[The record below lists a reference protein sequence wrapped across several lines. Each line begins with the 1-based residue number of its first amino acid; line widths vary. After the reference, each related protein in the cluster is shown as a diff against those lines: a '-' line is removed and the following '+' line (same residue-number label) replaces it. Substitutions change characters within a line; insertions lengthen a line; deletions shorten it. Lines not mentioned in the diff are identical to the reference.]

1 MADVDG
7 DRAGAVKLGGDDG
20 NLLDAVKRFGGNASA
35 LSYAMT
41 LHANQSSLNAL
52 WVVAYALEVLQ
63 MCRFVLPVDTTDLVW
78 SPTATVWLRQLCAIF
93 GRVAIDGAVGEKNA
107 PLLVSLVVVV
117 IALVFILAI
126 VRVDVGTSVP
136 MQKVL
141 RAVLVLVSTVL
152 YAPFLEVLVASA
164 SNASSSS
171 SASSGFNSVTALILA
186 IVAGVS
192 VVVLSPVDLR
202 STSIVS
208 RCTQRVELA
217 YLLLKTAFVI
227 AGTVS
232 SSSYFMVLV
241 ALGGPAAMTYVY
253 MWILPDYSRRMT
265 FVRGSLLWA
274 QVWIGIVYAVAVA
287 IDNPSSNGPVY
298 MLLAGLPIVIGGAVV
313 LITMRIS
320 QIEAVPVDRIQDAY
334 EIDLKCR
341 LVLQKAEKAAREAYQ
356 QWTLSKLNE
365 DATEEEIFNLTSDRS
380 VEEDTAAPFYAEA
393 KSIMEAGLTKFPTS
407 VYLQIRAAVLHF
419 RFLDIKYVG
428 YDHLGR
434 AAALES
440 AVDYD
445 FLVYRTQRD
454 SERVILESE
463 ANREVVDFNRYT
475 AHLASGERYEESLTK
490 SLTLFWGEL
499 RQPTPDTDLLRT
511 LGEAISKDE
520 HAARAAYK
528 DMFRI
533 HSRSVSSL
541 RQFAKFLAD
550 LGHDPGSG
558 QALEERAST
567 LEKAEEARSHD
578 QSFRS
583 TLFSDRSA
591 IVVISGDPRTLCQIT
606 NVNDAAEAL
615 FGLSR
620 AALVGK
626 QLDIIIPEP
635 ISRAHTAMVR
645 RNVCEPR
652 SRLLDRKR
660 KIVVLK
666 RNGLIADA
674 AIYLKAFVEN
684 NGMALSYLG
693 IVTAMNEEDAQMV
706 VDGRDGLVTAVS
718 QGALD
723 LFGITKD
730 KVDTRDIAIRS
741 LMPDYDDR
749 RAAFEADES
758 FANDDSA
765 GMDMKIVV
773 NGVAMHVQMRFD
785 PMPIGNGDV
794 VDIVRIRYRRLQGV
808 DDGAV
813 SDPSW
818 DASESDAKASNV
830 GGTTVT
836 SSPGGGTEFRSVP
849 PDQESVTV
857 DASGAGARGVS
868 AVQKAVTADAARKAA
883 TVVSG
888 TTGSSGTAASSSV
901 SVLLT
906 NLNRR
911 GKTLDKTLFSFRRV
925 YRLAVLVIMGIM
937 TAVFVVQYTSFDN
950 YNQYLSLL
958 NAAVARRTNLMQIA
972 YNAQSLMFMSQ
983 GIQLPFASEAIA
995 RSNLVNNAI
1004 SLIQNDD
1011 YIHSSSSLGSA
1022 VLAAEASAAVELNT
1036 RVGSSSVVVRQLVH
1050 QACSYIAG
1058 KAQIAATTPL
1068 DQLGPGSE
1076 LIFILMMNIRGDS
1089 SMLGMLNSTANGLS
1103 EEGKA
1108 ALTLANEEFIIM
1120 AVVSLV
1126 LIMGILFT
1134 LLRPLVRSIERDED
1148 QIIGFFLEIPVDKV
1162 AKLEKRFQDRLDQRS
1177 TDAADGDDLQDADE
1191 FNEATGVGPVG
1202 QATAGDRSRGEPG
1215 NPSDDHS
1222 SDEGVAGN
1230 KRTVEDEKKLDAQKN
1245 KKDDAAKRRL
1255 VSTGETISLR
1265 KAVMFVKMYFLVI
1278 VVAVYIA
1285 AVLGAIIYAP
1295 APTELLDTGCN
1306 DLNFVGMR
1314 IVQTMLMMTSVR
1326 ALGAGTG
1333 GPTANPFGYQFSD
1346 VVSEINVLDNHQ
1358 RLFLFGFP
1366 GYTEPGILNRKYF
1379 AQSRM
1384 TVWIFD
1390 ACSGWV
1396 TTNGVDYNGCR
1407 AFNHGMMTAGLQ
1419 AAMRTVMM
1427 LIQQSAYHFD
1437 GIQKT
1442 YAAHAAQKQLP
1453 LGFYSLMTPAAI
1465 NTTFQTSSFATST
1478 VAVFQYLT
1486 LAMTNVGNVVK
1497 LLVNSQVAGL
1507 QSMQITLYALVMVS
1521 IVLSYAFVFEPLI
1534 RELDSNIKRTRSLL
1548 MLIPPD
1554 VMNQMKSLKEY
1565 VRRQLDR

>member
-1 MADVDG
+1 MADLG
-7 DRAGAVKLGGDDG
+7 DDLLDTAKLGDE
-20 NLLDAVKRFGGNASA
+20 GNALDTLKHFGKNAFA
-35 LSYAMT
+35 LSYALT
-41 LHANQSSLNAL
+41 VPANKSSLNVL
-52 WVVAYALEVLQ
+52 WVVVYVIEVLQ
-63 MCRFVLPVDTTDLVW
+63 MCHFVLPLNASELVW
-78 SPTATVWLRQLCAIF
+78 APADSYWLRELCAVF
-93 GRVAIDGAVGEKNA
+93 GRVVVDGIVGAKNS
-107 PLLVSLVVVV
+107 PLIVSLIV
-117 IALVFILAI
+117 ITIAAGFILAI
-126 VRVDVGTSVP
+126 VNDDLGASVP
-136 MQKVL
+136 LQRVL
-141 RAVLVLVSTVL
+141 RAVLVIISTIL
-152 YAPFLEVLVASA
+152 YVPFLEVLVASA
-164 SNASSSS
+164 NTSTSSANASLGTV
-171 SASSGFNSVTALILA
+171 AAPILILMSV
-186 IVAGVS
+186 VA
-192 VVVLSPVDLR
+192 VVVLPPVDLR

-217 YLLLKTAFVI
+217 YLLMKTAFVI

-232 SSSYFMVLV
+232 SSNYFRLLV
-241 ALGGPAAMTYVY
+241 ALGGPAAMAYVY
-253 MWILPDYSRRMT
+253 MWILPDYSRRLT
-265 FVRGSLLWA
+265 FVRGSLLWV
-274 QVWIGIVYAVAVA
+274 QVWVGIVYAVAVA
-287 IDNPSSNGPVY
+287 IDNPLSSGPLY

-320 QIEAVPVDRIQDAY
+320 QIEAVPVDRIQDPY

-341 LVLQKAEKAAREAYQ
+341 LVLQKSEQAVRQAYQ
-356 QWTLSKLNE
+356 QWTLSKLTE

-380 VEEDTAAPFYAEA
+380 VEEETAAPFYAEA
-393 KSIMEAGLTKFPTS
+393 KSIMEAGLSKFPTS
-407 VYLQIRAAVLHF
+407 VYLQIRDAILHF

-635 ISRAHTAMVR
+635 ISRAHTSMVR
-645 RNVCEPR
+645 RNATESK
-652 SRLLDRKR
+652 SRILDRRR
-660 KIVVLK
+660 KVVFLK
-666 RNGLIADA
+666 RNGLVADA
-674 AIYLKAFVEN
+674 AIYLKAFVET

-693 IVTAMNEEDAQMV
+693 IITAMNEEDAQMV

-718 QGALD
+718 QTALD

-730 KVDTRDIAIRS
+730 KVDARDVAIRS
-741 LMPDYDDR
+741 LIPDYDDR
-749 RAAFEADES
+749 RAAFEADEA

-765 GMDMKIVV
+765 GMDMKITVGGAV
-773 NGVAMHVQMRFD
+773 FDVQARFD
-785 PMPIGNGDV
+785 VMPIGNGNAA
-794 VDIVRIRYRRLQGV
+794 DIVRIRYRRLPRAN
-808 DDGAV
+808 DHAT
-813 SDPSW
+813 DPSSS
-818 DASESDAKASNV
+818 DGDEKASDAGGAS
-830 GGTTVT
+830 VT
-836 SSPGGGTEFRSVP
+836 SPGGGTEFRSVP
-849 PDQESVTV
+849 PNNESVSINNV
-857 DASGAGARGVS
+857 LAAGRSGPS
-868 AVQKAVTADAARKAA
+868 AVQKAVTADAATKPAA
-883 TVVSG
+883 TVISG

-901 SVLLT
+901 SMLLT

-911 GKTLDKTLFSFRRV
+911 GKTLDKTLSSFRRV
-925 YRLAVLVIMGIM
+925 YRVAVMVIMGIM
-937 TAVFVVQYTSFDN
+937 TAVFVVQYTSFSS
-950 YNQYLSLL
+950 YNQYLALL
-958 NAAVARRTNLMQIA
+958 NAAVARRTNLMVIA

-983 GIQLPFASEAIA
+983 GIQLPFATESFA
-995 RSNLVNNAI
+995 RANLVNNAI

-1011 YIHSSSSLGSA
+1011 FIHSSLAIGSA
-1022 VLAAEASAAVELNT
+1022 TLNAESAATVALDT
-1036 RVGSSSVVVRQLVH
+1036 KVGSSRVVVRQLVH
-1050 QACSYIAG
+1050 QACSYVAG
-1058 KAQIAATTPL
+1058 KAQIVATTPL
-1068 DQLGPGSE
+1068 NQLGPGSD
-1076 LIFILMMNIRGDS
+1076 LIYTLMMSVRGES
-1089 SMLGMLNSTANGLS
+1089 SMLAMLNSTANGLS

-1126 LIMGILFT
+1126 LIMTILWT
-1134 LLRPLVRSIERDED
+1134 LLRPLVKAIERDED
-1148 QIIGFFLEIPVDKV
+1148 QIIGFFLEIAVDKV
-1162 AKLEKRFQDRLDQRS
+1162 AMLEKKFQDRLDQRS
-1177 TDAADGDDLQDADE
+1177 VDGDDDDLHDAVE
-1191 FNEATGVGPVG
+1191 YNVATGIGQVA
-1202 QATAGDRSRGEPG
+1202 QATARSNRSDRSSNDQADADGK
-1215 NPSDDHS
+1215 D
-1222 SDEGVAGN
+1222 VAGAGDDQDAN
-1230 KRTVEDEKKLDAQKN
+1230 NRPGVRTKKN
-1245 KKDDAAKRRL
+1245 EDAAKRRV
-1255 VSTGETISLR
+1255 VSTGETVTVR

-1278 VVAVYIA
+1278 VVAAYIA
-1285 AVLGAIIYAP
+1285 AVLGAVIYAP

-1333 GPTANPFGYQFSD
+1333 GPTANAFGYQYAD
-1346 VVSEINVLDNHQ
+1346 VANQMRVLDNHQ

-1366 GYTEPGILNRKYF
+1366 GYPEPGILNRKYF
-1379 AQSRM
+1379 DQSRLV
-1384 TVWIFD
+1384 VWSFD
-1390 ACSGWV
+1390 GCKGWV

-1407 AFNHGMMTAGLQ
+1407 AFNHGMLTAGLQ
-1419 AAMRTVMM
+1419 AALRSVMV
-1427 LIQQSAYHFD
+1427 LIQQSAHLFD
-1437 GIQKT
+1437 KVQQS
-1442 YAAHAAQKQLP
+1442 YAKDSARQGP
-1453 LGFYSLMTPAAI
+1453 LQFGFYSLMSPPAI
-1465 NTTFQTSSFATST
+1465 NVTFQTPSFATAT
-1478 VAVFQYLT
+1478 VAVFQYIVPS
-1486 LAMTNVGNVVK
+1486 MTNVGNVVK
-1497 LLVNSQVAGL
+1497 GLVNAQVVTL
-1507 QSMQITLYALVMVS
+1507 QSMQITLFVLVMVA

-1534 RELDSNIKRTRSLL
+1534 RELDTNIKRTRSLM

-1554 VMNQMKSLKEY
+1554 VMNQMKSIKEY